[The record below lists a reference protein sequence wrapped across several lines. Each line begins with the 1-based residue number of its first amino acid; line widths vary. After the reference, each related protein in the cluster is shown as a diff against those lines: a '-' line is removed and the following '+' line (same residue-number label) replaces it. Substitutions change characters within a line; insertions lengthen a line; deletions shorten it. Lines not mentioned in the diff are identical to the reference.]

1 MLSRWPYCG
10 IIEGDIMKISYNEK
24 ELDMKGMGRRDALKY
39 LGAGS
44 AALLAGGTSPASAK
58 TKLSTFA
65 SRKEADIVI
74 VGGGTA
80 GITVTARVRRSAPNA
95 RITLIAPNDVHLY
108 QSGQVY
114 VAAGLYRE
122 FDNKRQ
128 TKELIP
134 DNVTWLQDSVMHFTP
149 KENKIGTKNH
159 GEISYDY
166 LIVALGCEYDYSWVE
181 GLDVTDIGKK
191 GIASVYLNDVHE
203 GIASGA
209 TISRM
214 WLRAIRR
221 HARRTDQNVLFAD
234 PDGIVKAE
242 GTSLDMLFLA
252 SDMLRGNSMSKKGED
267 LRSRAALT
275 LSRPGKD
282 LFPSPEIDKAL
293 KKELEE
299 REDITVAYEHR
310 LVRIDTENKVASFFH
325 DGKYVEKP
333 YDFLHV
339 TPLAK
344 APEILQDSG
353 LAVADGPYKGW
364 LEVDEKTLQN
374 PSYPNV
380 FGIGDVVGLPSGKS
394 GGAIREQAI
403 VIQDNIAAILEGKA
417 VPMAYNGYSVHPIK
431 TRYGR
436 VMLAEY
442 TPEGLEPTFPLNP
455 AKPRWLWWE
464 MDLHLMRSAYFGLM
478 MRGML

>member
-1 MLSRWPYCG
+1 
-10 IIEGDIMKISYNEK
+10 MKKME
-24 ELDMKGMGRRDALKY
+24 RRDALKMMG
-39 LGAGS
+39 LGS
-44 AALLAGGTSPASAK
+44 AALLAGGTTSVSAK

-128 TKELIP
+128 TKELVP
-134 DNVTWLQDSVMHFTP
+134 DNVTLLQDKVTHFSPET
-149 KENKIGTKNH
+149 NKVHTGKH
-159 GEISYDY
+159 GEIPYDY

-181 GLDVTDIGKK
+181 GLDVSDIGKK
-191 GIASVYLNDVHE
+191 GIASVYLNDVNE
-203 GIASGA
+203 GLASGA
-209 TISRM
+209 IISRM
-214 WLRAIRR
+214 WLKTIRR
-221 HARRTDQNVLFAD
+221 HTQRSEQKVLFAD
-234 PDGIVKAE
+234 PDGPVKGE
-242 GTSLDMLFLA
+242 GASLDMLFLA
-252 SDMLRGNSMSKKGED
+252 NDMLKGNGMYKKGKD
-267 LRSRAALT
+267 LRSKAALT

-282 LFPSPEIDKAL
+282 LFPSPEIDRAL
-293 KKELEE
+293 KKELQKAEN
-299 REDITVAYEHR
+299 ITIAYEHR
-310 LVRIDTENKVASFFH
+310 LVRIDKERRIAFYSHEGQT
-325 DGKYVEKP
+325 VEKT

-339 TPLAK
+339 TPAVKPPDVLK
-344 APEILQDSG
+344 GSG
-353 LAVADGPYKGW
+353 LTVEKGEYEGW

-374 PSYPNV
+374 PRYPNV
-380 FGIGDVVGLPSGKS
+380 FGIGDIVGLSSGKS

-417 VPMAYNGYSVHPIK
+417 VPMTYNGYSVHPIK

-442 TPEGLEPTFPLNP
+442 TPQGLEPTFPLDP
-455 AKPRWLWWE
+455 AKPRWIWWE
-464 MDLHLMRSAYFGLM
+464 MDLHLMRTAYFGLM

>member
-1 MLSRWPYCG
+1 
-10 IIEGDIMKISYNEK
+10 MKKLE
-24 ELDMKGMGRRDALKY
+24 RRDALKMM
-39 LGAGS
+39 GVGS
-44 AALLAGGTSPASAK
+44 AALLAGGTTSASAK

-95 RITLIAPNDVHLY
+95 KITLIAPNDVHLY

-122 FDNKRQ
+122 FDNKRR
-128 TKELIP
+128 TKELVP
-134 DNVTWLQDSVMHFTP
+134 DNVTWLQDRVTRFSP
-149 KENKIGTKNH
+149 ENNKVQTEKH
-159 GEISYDY
+159 GEIPYDY

-181 GLDVTDIGKK
+181 GLDVSDIGKK
-191 GIASVYLNDVHE
+191 GIASVYLNDVDE
-203 GIASGA
+203 GLASGA
-209 TISRM
+209 TISRI

-221 HARRTDQNVLFAD
+221 HAQRSDQKVLFAD
-234 PDGIVKAE
+234 PDGVVKAE

-252 SDMLRGNSMSKKGED
+252 HDMLKGNGMHKKGKD
-267 LRSRAALT
+267 LRSKAALT

-282 LFPSPEIDKAL
+282 LFPSPEIDRAV

-299 REDITVAYEHR
+299 TENITLAYEHR
-310 LVRIDTENKVASFFH
+310 LVRIDTERKIAFFSH
-325 DGKYVEKP
+325 DGQSIEKT
-333 YDFLHV
+333 YDFLHI
-339 TPLAK
+339 TPLVK
-344 APEILQDSG
+344 APEVLKGSG
-353 LAVADGPYKGW
+353 LTVENGQYKGW
-364 LEVDEKTLQN
+364 LEVDAKTLQN
-374 PSYPNV
+374 PKYPNV
-380 FGIGDVVGLPSGKS
+380 FGIGDIVGLSSGKS

-417 VPMAYNGYSVHPIK
+417 VPMIYNGYSVHPIK

-442 TPEGLEPTFPLNP
+442 TPKGLEPTFPLDP
-455 AKPRWLWWE
+455 TKPRWIWWE
-464 MDLHLMRSAYFGLM
+464 MDLHLMRTAYFGLM